1 MDEDQVRDQSQQEH
15 IDGAEA
21 EGDLG
26 LVINGAL
33 RLATE
38 IGYGVTVCELL
49 HRCGWLLCR
58 LNGPHRADELEEA
71 LEALEAALEVAVA
84 GEQAARILMS
94 RGLAYGERVK
104 GDPQQNIDRAIDSLR
119 DGLAQLK
126 GYDDGEVS
134 ANDAERSS

>member
-1 MDEDQVRDQSQQEH
+1 MDENQVRDQSQQEQ

-26 LVINGAL
+26 LALEVINGAL

-38 IGYGVTVCELL
+38 IGYGVSVCELL
-49 HRCGWLLCR
+49 HRRGWLLCR

-71 LEALEAALEVAVA
+71 IEALEAALEVAVA

-94 RGLAYGERVK
+94 RGLAYGERVN
-104 GDPQQNIDRAIDSLR
+104 GTPSRTSIARWTRRVTGSPNSR
-119 DGLAQLK
+119 DLMTVSSAQ
-126 GYDDGEVS
+126 
-134 ANDAERSS
+134 